1 VKLELGHLVQVDAAR
16 ASGKPTF
23 YMPQSIG
30 PMMSCTPALSN
41 CAARRLGTA
50 LSAFTSI
57 CVRDDRSHRFL
68 EGHARPARIPD
79 MAVLEFARARNEVMK
94 RVASRGHIVR
104 HVALVLREAPS
115 WSASQRKRYAT
126 SVDQLIHG
134 LRDRCRLSFAVQSR
148 GRGNDDAAYYRR
160 IGLSD
165 DPPSLRHLLDHDT
178 PDVVVS
184 VRLHGALESLL
195 HGVPAFHLSYERKG
209 FGAYSDLGIP
219 GWVANAADFDAS
231 TVVEQLFAPQAL
243 PSFWEATQ
251 DALAYVGA
259 QRVALVE
266 SLRRAAGFPATRS
279 IPVVATPETEALL
292 E

>member
-1 VKLELGHLVQVDAAR
+1 
-16 ASGKPTF
+16 
-23 YMPQSIG
+23 M
-30 PMMSCTPALSN
+30 
-41 CAARRLGTA
+41 
-50 LSAFTSI
+50 
-57 CVRDDRSHRFL
+57 
-68 EGHARPARIPD
+68 
-79 MAVLEFARARNEVMK
+79 
-94 RVASRGHIVR
+94 
-104 HVALVLREAPS
+104 
-115 WSASQRKRYAT
+115 
-126 SVDQLIHG
+126 
-134 LRDRCRLSFAVQSR
+134 
-148 GRGNDDAAYYRR
+148 
-160 IGLSD
+160 
-165 DPPSLRHLLDHDT
+165 
-178 PDVVVS
+178 S

-195 HGVPAFHLSYERKG
+195 HGVTAFHLCYERKG